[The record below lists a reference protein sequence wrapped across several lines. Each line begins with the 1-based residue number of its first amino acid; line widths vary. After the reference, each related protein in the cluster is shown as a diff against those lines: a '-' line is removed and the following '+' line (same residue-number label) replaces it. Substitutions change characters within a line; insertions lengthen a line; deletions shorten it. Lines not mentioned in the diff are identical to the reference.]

1 MKRKRRVQINNFK
14 TAIFSN
20 FTIYFL
26 SKFVSLTFYMTSQ
39 QQQKIKELVSK
50 YNDILLNSMRLAV
63 AEDFINLMLLNRDD
77 KEFELKNLM
86 EDKNDFYNSILKE
99 FMKQNSSS
107 VLDDLKKM
115 EDPTIGIKTLQKKIN
130 KTDRT
135 ENLSK

>member
-1 MKRKRRVQINNFK
+1 
-14 TAIFSN
+14 
-20 FTIYFL
+20 
-26 SKFVSLTFYMTSQ
+26 LTTT

-86 EDKNDFYNSILKE
+86 EDKSDFYNSILKE

-115 EDPTIGIKTLQKKIN
+115 DDPTIGIKTLQKKIN

>member
-1 MKRKRRVQINNFK
+1 
-14 TAIFSN
+14 
-20 FTIYFL
+20 
-26 SKFVSLTFYMTSQ
+26 MTTT

-115 EDPTIGIKTLQKKIN
+115 TLIFL
-130 KTDRT
+130 T
-135 ENLSK
+135 LILM